1 MAAQLDDAVGK
12 AAPGTGKGDAPPAGR
27 DGGRRPGGRGGLRAL
42 SRRAPRSPAG
52 RIPGAPARRAPRSPA
67 RHTPRSPAR
76 HTPYLLLLP
85 ALLATA
91 VLLGWPMV
99 RNLLLSFQ
107 NLNMKE
113 LIQHL
118 TDWRG
123 VGNYQEILGS
133 EQFWRVTLRT
143 LVFTAVNVVLIMV
156 LGVLIGLLLARL
168 GKKMRLTLSLALV
181 LAWAMPVIAA
191 TTVFQWLFD
200 SRYGVVNWLLDTAG
214 WHAMA
219 HYDWVGTQLSAFS
232 VITVLIVWQSLPFVA
247 LNLYAATTTIPRE
260 LYEAA
265 RMDGAGTWK
274 VFTSVTFPFLKPFFL
289 ATTFL
294 EIIWV
299 FKAFP
304 QIFAVNQG
312 GPDRLTETLPIY
324 AFTEGVGNL
333 HFGMG
338 AAISLLTIVVLLAMT
353 AYYLRLTL
361 RQERQEENEL

>member
-1 MAAQLDDAVGK
+1 MAVQLDE
-12 AAPGTGKGDAPPAGR
+12 AAADTGPGTGPDGAPAARRGP
-27 DGGRRPGGRGGLRAL
+27 GGRRA
-42 SRRAPRSPAG
+42 A
-52 RIPGAPARRAPRSPA
+52 
-67 RHTPRSPAR
+67 
-76 HTPYLLLLP
+76 PYLLLLP

-91 VLLGWPMV
+91 VFLGWPLV
-99 RNLLLSFQ
+99 RNLVLSFQ

-123 VGNYQEILGS
+123 PGNYQEVLGS
-133 EQFWRVTLRT
+133 EQFWRVTGRT
-143 LVFTAVNVVLIMV
+143 IVFTAVNVVLIML
-156 LGVLIGLLLARL
+156 LGTLLGLLLARL
-168 GKKMRLTLSLALV
+168 GKTMRLVLSAALV
-181 LAWAMPVIAA
+181 LAWAMPSIAA

-200 SRYGVVNWLLDTAG
+200 SRYGVVNWVLDHLG
-214 WHAMA
+214 GHGMA
-219 HYDWVGTQLSAFS
+219 RYDWVGTQLSTFF

-247 LNLYAATTTIPRE
+247 LNLYAATTTIPKE

-274 VFTSVTFPFLKPFFL
+274 VFTSVTFPFLRPFFM

-294 EIIWV
+294 EVIWV

-304 QIFAVNQG
+304 QIFAINQG

-338 AAISLLTIVVLLAMT
+338 AAISVLTIAVLLVLT

-361 RQERQEENEL
+361 KQEEDAL

>member
-12 AAPGTGKGDAPPAGR
+12 AAPQTGKGDVPPAGR
-27 DGGRRPGGRGGLRAL
+27 DGGSRPGGRGGLRAL

-52 RIPGAPARRAPRSPA
+52 RTPARR
-67 RHTPRSPAR
+67 TPRSPAR
-76 HTPYLLLLP
+76 RTPYLLLLP
-85 ALLATA
+85 ALLATT
-91 VLLGWPMV
+91 VFLGWPMV

-219 HYDWVGTQLSAFS
+219 HYDWVGTQLSTFS

-304 QIFAVNQG
+304 QIFAINQG